1 MSMQK
6 NLDLPSSFVLYQKC
20 IHWPTRRDTAVL
32 INALRLTVAT
42 RKYASVFKAIMYIPH
57 RGIGRY
63 ATQIAINHASSILT
77 SRVISAVQV
86 VLISGSTCV
95 WEPGVN
101 RQLECTEGKSLEV
114 VCLWGLPL
122 PLPSSL
128 SLFAAPA
135 RQGTL
140 VHCQVVVPHLPAAPA
155 HQLRLV
161 GSAPQ
166 LGSWQPQHGLLL
178 EQQQHAGSS
187 MWVGEVDLPTNVSLT
202 AKLVVLGPSGLPQWE
217 AGADRTLLLEP
228 RAASSAAEGSG
239 FIIMCHYGLPRSQVF
254 FRSWLPGGCLM
265 VMAAKWIPDGMES
278 RLGVC
283 RRVGLGSRCKQPIAG
298 PCHRSAYCPHCTSSR
313 HIDAVPEFRTRPGQS
328 LLLVGSL
335 PVLGQWN
342 PAAGLP
348 LSWRAGNAWQG
359 SLLMDPGDELE
370 AKVVLSESSGSYVW
384 EPGPNRRISARHLL
398 GTHTCPPAALPALA
412 APSPPLAASTAR
424 LQGAGST
431 AAVPQSPGHRVP
443 AEVFLTLA
451 WGVNSMP
458 ALLVPAARPQSLPQ
472 PQAPPATPAE
482 AGEQAAKD
490 DHTTAEDQGLLHF
503 LSFLLAQNL
512 SLATAAPSPTSSWD
526 TAPTS
531 AHTLD
536 SKDNILATDGIPAS
550 HAVASHKL
558 VGRRASHVARAHA
571 AVTESPGRLQAL
583 TAQASQLRD
592 EVVAMEMRNSML
604 QSRLHEA
611 QSRMAMAEAELR
623 AELQQQQ
630 QRNKEQQRQL
640 EQQGLDREQQQRLQQ
655 QQEEQ
660 HAASITALEQR
671 MAAELEA
678 ARQEVA
684 SLQAR
689 VLELEAEQAATEA
702 RLQPAE
708 EELTRL
714 RQEVHQR
721 TLELQELDAGSRT
734 KLAALVEQH
743 RVELAALQAGLLEVK
758 SGAGAHLS
766 TVRAAAAEAA
776 AAAAASA
783 IVQQQRITDLQQQGQ
798 ALQAEV
804 QCLNKELAAA
814 KVGGEELR
822 AVLQRQQQLAVEAG
836 QLYAAQLAAQRSEL
850 QAAAAAQQA
859 ALTARFHQQLLDASQ
874 KQAQIVTAHER
885 SLAQQQRALQEE
897 AAKFAREAS
906 GLRDTISSLQASA
919 VAGAEQLGALETELM
934 AVRGEHSTALAVAQA
949 RSEQE
954 LCKARMALDAKLMDA
969 SQAAGVDKA
978 RWQASLAALTAAHDE
993 QVAELQA
1000 ASVAQLRYAQE
1011 QAALQLQQM
1020 ATAHCEDLASAEQK
1034 LLVYQSELTR
1044 QQELLEVQRAE
1055 AGSAARSALDAE
1067 QQAETLAAQNG
1078 QLQTALIIAQQG
1090 AQSAEAHLAG
1100 LQAEVVA
1107 MREQQSQ
1114 ALAQLRSQHA
1124 LEVSQLE
1131 LAQSQELIKAQDD
1144 FHAKLAAVR
1153 SALVRMR
1160 EEHAAEVKRLQ
1171 EGIAAS
1177 TAELQQRR
1185 EAELQL
1191 TATIR
1196 RHSGQLASLQAE
1208 HDREL
1213 QVLRE
1218 GARLALEQQT
1228 LASSASLQQ
1237 LQRQLLDVQ
1246 ASADTALTSRLAEL
1260 QQQHAAEV
1268 ASLTQASAAGE
1279 AALQVAMAQ
1288 VHAATQQQLQAL
1300 HTSLAEQLAAAHAAA
1315 SAAQAQLQQQLD
1327 AVHAASEESQLD
1339 LRSQLQQAEE
1349 AKAAQLADLWLLN
1362 EQQLAEQRLA
1372 FNTALSGARAGA
1384 VAAQTQAVQQERHT
1398 AAQALREAERAAAAR
1413 VTALEEAHSSRILGL
1428 QEQLQQAAHQ
1438 HSATEAALQ
1447 AELQEVRSAAAEEAE
1462 RLQAAQLSREAAVQA
1477 EIVAR
1482 TRQHQEQLHTLRKG
1496 HAEDVATLIACH
1508 RQREEEAAAAM
1519 QLRTQQQVAAV
1530 REELQ
1535 AQLKTQQVQW
1545 QPNKD

>member
-1 MSMQK
+1 
-6 NLDLPSSFVLYQKC
+6 
-20 IHWPTRRDTAVL
+20 
-32 INALRLTVAT
+32 
-42 RKYASVFKAIMYIPH
+42 
-57 RGIGRY
+57 
-63 ATQIAINHASSILT
+63 
-77 SRVISAVQV
+77 
-86 VLISGSTCV
+86 
-95 WEPGVN
+95 
-101 RQLECTEGKSLEV
+101 
-114 VCLWGLPL
+114 
-122 PLPSSL
+122 
-128 SLFAAPA
+128 
-135 RQGTL
+135 
-140 VHCQVVVPHLPAAPA
+140 
-155 HQLRLV
+155 
-161 GSAPQ
+161 
-166 LGSWQPQHGLLL
+166 
-178 EQQQHAGSS
+178 

-239 FIIMCHYGLPRSQVF
+239 FIIMCHYGLPGSQVF
-254 FRSWLPGGCLM
+254 FRSWLPG
-265 VMAAKWIPDGMES
+265 ASAWIPDATNQ
-278 RLGVC
+278 LLAHV
-283 RRVGLGSRCKQPIAG
+283 
-298 PCHRSAYCPHCTSSR
+298 T
-313 HIDAVPEFRTRPGQS
+313 VPEFRTRPGQS

-398 GTHTCPPAALPALA
+398 DTHTCPAAALAALT

-424 LQGAGST
+424 LQ
-431 AAVPQSPGHRVP
+431 
-443 AEVFLTLA
+443 
-451 WGVNSMP
+451 
-458 ALLVPAARPQSLPQ
+458 AARPQSLPQ
-472 PQAPPATPAE
+472 PQAQPAPPAE

-512 SLATAAPSPTSSWD
+512 SPATAAPSPTPLQA

-558 VGRRASHVARAHA
+558 VGRRASHVARAHP

-583 TAQASQLRD
+583 TVQASQLRD

-640 EQQGLDREQQQRLQQ
+640 EKQELDREQQQRLQQ

-660 HAASITALEQR
+660 HAASIAALEQR
-671 MAAELEA
+671 MASELEA
-678 ARQEVA
+678 AGQEVE

-702 RLQPAE
+702 RLQPTE
-708 EELTRL
+708 EELTQL

-743 RVELAALQAGLLEVK
+743 RVELAVLQAGLLEVE

-814 KVGGEELR
+814 KEELR

-1000 ASVAQLRYAQE
+1000 ASIAQLRHAQE

-1020 ATAHCEDLASAEQK
+1020 ANAHCEDLIAAEQK

-1100 LQAEVVA
+1100 LRAEVVA
-1107 MREQQSQ
+1107 MREQQ
-1114 ALAQLRSQHA
+1114 
-1124 LEVSQLE
+1124 
-1131 LAQSQELIKAQDD
+1131 
-1144 FHAKLAAVR
+1144 
-1153 SALVRMR
+1153 
-1160 EEHAAEVKRLQ
+1160 
-1171 EGIAAS
+1171 
-1177 TAELQQRR
+1177 
-1185 EAELQL
+1185 
-1191 TATIR
+1191 
-1196 RHSGQLASLQAE
+1196 
-1208 HDREL
+1208 
-1213 QVLRE
+1213 
-1218 GARLALEQQT
+1218 
-1228 LASSASLQQ
+1228 
-1237 LQRQLLDVQ
+1237 
-1246 ASADTALTSRLAEL
+1246 
-1260 QQQHAAEV
+1260 
-1268 ASLTQASAAGE
+1268 
-1279 AALQVAMAQ
+1279 
-1288 VHAATQQQLQAL
+1288 
-1300 HTSLAEQLAAAHAAA
+1300 
-1315 SAAQAQLQQQLD
+1315 
-1327 AVHAASEESQLD
+1327 
-1339 LRSQLQQAEE
+1339 
-1349 AKAAQLADLWLLN
+1349 
-1362 EQQLAEQRLA
+1362 
-1372 FNTALSGARAGA
+1372 
-1384 VAAQTQAVQQERHT
+1384 
-1398 AAQALREAERAAAAR
+1398 
-1413 VTALEEAHSSRILGL
+1413 
-1428 QEQLQQAAHQ
+1428 
-1438 HSATEAALQ
+1438 
-1447 AELQEVRSAAAEEAE
+1447 
-1462 RLQAAQLSREAAVQA
+1462 
-1477 EIVAR
+1477 
-1482 TRQHQEQLHTLRKG
+1482 
-1496 HAEDVATLIACH
+1496 
-1508 RQREEEAAAAM
+1508 
-1519 QLRTQQQVAAV
+1519 
-1530 REELQ
+1530 
-1535 AQLKTQQVQW
+1535 
-1545 QPNKD
+1545 